1 MNNELLD
8 EDLLIK
14 LDWNMNDSQRMTYTH
29 QTSDNNDVR
38 EYGGSEN
45 VLALTS
51 GNYTKTTE
59 LQSDSFQIFSDWTD
73 SFSTTMRYGMRTV
86 DTAQASVGGDDFM
99 RAVVELG
106 EGDRGPQVCLLY
118 TSPSPRDS

>member
-1 MNNELLD
+1 
-8 EDLLIK
+8 
-14 LDWNMNDSQRMTYTH
+14 MNDSQRLTYTH

-86 DTAQASVGGDDFM
+86 DT
-99 RAVVELG
+99 
-106 EGDRGPQVCLLY
+106 CLLY
-118 TSPSPRDS
+118 TSDSADE